1 MGKWRSIAAVVL
13 AVLGL
18 GGALVVPAQAGKTVK
33 KNIKIGDYFF
43 APEKLTVKSGTYVI
57 WHWPKIAGDQHDVY
71 LKKGPKGVKR
81 FRSEILSADVSYKKK
96 LTVPGKY
103 SIICS
108 LHPDTMKLTITVK
121 K

>member
-1 MGKWRSIAAVVL
+1 MRWRSIAAVVL
-13 AVLGL
+13 AVFGL

-33 KNIKIGDYFF
+33 KNIKIGDYYF
-43 APEKLTVKSGTYVI
+43 APAKLTVKSGTYVI

-71 LKKGPKGVKR
+71 MKKGPKGVKR

-108 LHPDTMKLTITVK
+108 LHPDTMRLTITVK

>member
-121 K
+121 